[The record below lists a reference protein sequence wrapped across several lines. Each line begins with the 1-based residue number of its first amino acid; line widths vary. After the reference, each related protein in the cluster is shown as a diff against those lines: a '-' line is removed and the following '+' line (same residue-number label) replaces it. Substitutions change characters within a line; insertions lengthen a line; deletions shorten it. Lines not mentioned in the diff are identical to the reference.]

1 MSSDEK
7 FEAFLEREAA
17 RLNEPPVD
25 VPREEM
31 WAAIAATRASRPIRV
46 ARPRHRMRS
55 TPWIGMAATLVLGL
69 GIGRY
74 LIAREM
80 GTVLAVDSLAVD
92 SLAVVASRV
101 IDARAAAQR
110 PGADGITESP
120 AMGIGT
126 TIDPPV
132 AASRVQAVRLSA
144 AGRPAAGTSAP
155 AADTFAQRNGGSA
168 TYSAASQ
175 QHLTRA
181 EALVAVVSVMPADA
195 ALDSL
200 TGRWAREILTNTR
213 LLLDSPAGDDPMR
226 RRLLEDL
233 ESVLVQLVQR
243 SGRTA
248 EDRAMI
254 DRTLQKT
261 QILTRLRSGATGT

>member
-1 MSSDEK
+1 MSSDDK
-7 FEAFLEREAA
+7 FEAFLAREAA
-17 RLNEPPVD
+17 RLNVPPAE

-31 WAAIAATRASRPIRV
+31 WRAIAAARTVRPIAV
-46 ARPRHRMRS
+46 ARPRNRLFTTH
-55 TPWIGMAATLVLGL
+55 WIGMAATLVLGL

-74 LIAREM
+74 MIARDV
-80 GTVLAVDSLAVD
+80 GPVP
-92 SLAVVASRV
+92 
-101 IDARAAAQR
+101 AA
-110 PGADGITESP
+110 ESP
-120 AMGIGT
+120 ATGIGST
-126 TIDPPV
+126 PDAPV
-132 AASRVQAVRLSA
+132 SVPRGESPRLSA
-144 AGRPAAGTSAP
+144 AVPPVARAGVPATDAFS
-155 AADTFAQRNGGSA
+155 QRNGGSA

-181 EALVAVVSVMPADA
+181 EALVAVVSAMPADA

-200 TGRWAREILTNTR
+200 TGRWARQILTNTR